1 MFRLPNEGPKYRGTE
16 EHPLLLAND
25 KAEEWI
31 LLLGAFYPK

>member
-1 MFRLPNEGPKYRGTE
+1 MLKLPNEGTEYKGTE
-16 EHPLLLAND
+16 ENPHLLAHD